1 MDSTRLDGTSQGGCG
16 SWSWSRWSWNGRRA
30 RARSA
35 AVLRSV
41 RNRCSRR
48 GFTPCALLSLE
59 FVFVLLG
66 NEEVAAAD
74 FSRIRVTHKKN
85 HLIGEVRFVITFTA
99 FIRYSRT
106 SARWRAMASN
116 PFAGE
121 PTFGTEPTYAPP
133 GTTRTSMQS
142 AQSEHSV
149 PLTMSQP
156 PVHVPPAKMGVL
168 LFHILFKALALV
180 VYMTNV
186 SGQYV
191 LTFVLVRSA
200 ELAQRRPL
208 VVVRP
213 CSLTAPCC
221 FCRPDCLSR
230 L

>member
-1 MDSTRLDGTSQGGCG
+1 MALHREGVGVGAGAGGAGTGGARG
-16 SWSWSRWSWNGRRA
+16 LGR
-30 RARSA
+30 
-35 AVLRSV
+35 LRSCGLLETAV
-41 RNRCSRR
+41 RDVVSHRVRSFLWNLCS
-48 GFTPCALLSLE
+48 
-59 FVFVLLG
+59 
-66 NEEVAAAD
+66 
-74 FSRIRVTHKKN
+74 FSWEMKRWQPRIFQEYVSRTKKII
-85 HLIGEVRFVITFTA
+85 LIGEVRFVITFTA